1 MSIGPSQDGDGAPL
15 GVFSVLLGGAIA
27 LVVVTVIV
35 LLGLAVV
42 GGMAQSMGTEGDP
55 TNKTGS
61 PNPATGQAVSFEN
74 TAGGREV
81 LEVYSV
87 EDSRGN
93 AVRLTGADD
102 SFVQSQESVDLASGD
117 NWTVATWAR
126 VRDGQGSASMTAVSA
141 NGEVLIQYNGSE
153 GNWSVWY
160 YDEGARNSYRANV
173 SAPDQPGNFT
183 LVTATSNGTHM
194 WIYANQT
201 KGDVVDVT
209 GNSIVDADL
218 SSTNWNGT
226 LDETRTFN
234 GSTNDSEQA
243 DLHNNPVAPRPTR
256 DRTARLMYDEGQGD
270 TTAIFFTGT
279 RADLSNFSW
288 VDGLNGHELSEGT
301 DYEIDTGAG
310 TITALDGGKI
320 DGAPVVWIDY
330 RYQPLNRVGK
340 VVDALRPAYQL
351 LGTSVIVIPAA
362 AILAVLIG
370 GLIGA
375 ISLAGSVSF
384 DGLPGFNN
392 RRGGGR

>member
-1 MSIGPSQDGDGAPL
+1 MSIGPSQGDDGAGL

-27 LVVVTVIV
+27 LVVVTIIA
-35 LLGLAVV
+35 LLGLVVV
-42 GGMAQSMGTEGDP
+42 GGMAESMGTEGDP
-55 TNKTGS
+55 FNTS
-61 PNPATGQAVSFEN
+61 SSADPVTGQAVSFEN
-74 TAGGREV
+74 TQGEREV

-87 EDSRGN
+87 QDSRGN

-102 SFVQSQESVDLASGD
+102 SYVQSQESVDLASGD

-126 VRDGQGSASMTAVSA
+126 VRDGQGAASMTAVSA
-141 NGEVLIQYNGSE
+141 DGEVLIQYNGSRSE
-153 GNWSVWY
+153 WSAWY

-173 SAPDQPGNFT
+173 SAPDQPGNLT
-183 LVTATSNGTHM
+183 LVTATANSTHF

-201 KGDVVDVT
+201 RGETVKIT
-209 GNSIVDADL
+209 GSNIVDADV
-218 SSTNWNGT
+218 SSGNWNGT

-234 GSTNDSEQA
+234 GTTNDSEQA
-243 DLHNNPVAPRPTR
+243 DLHNNPVAPRPSR

-288 VDGLNGHELSEGT
+288 VDGLDGHELTEGT
-301 DYEIDTGAG
+301 DYEIDTSAG

-330 RYQPLNRVGK
+330 RYQPLNPVGK
-340 VVDALRPAYQL
+340 VSEAIQPAFQL

-362 AILAVLIG
+362 AILAVLVG

-375 ISLAGSVSF
+375 ITLVGGVSLEGM
-384 DGLPGFNN
+384 PGFND
-392 RRGGGR
+392 RGGR